1 MMLVDRIAVFDGMG
15 GEEHGEIASETARNV
30 FMENCKND
38 CTLEDLCLL
47 INKKICEYMEENRI
61 SRMGSTA
68 AMVSVD
74 EKIRFCN
81 IGDSKIYKL
90 SRFGIEQLSEDHITV
105 IGKYNKRKFLNQHLG
120 IPEEEILIEPYS
132 GETDYTDDDIFIL
145 CSDGLTDM
153 IDEEKIL
160 DISLKNG
167 INRLAEKLFDEAMNS
182 GGRDNISVVAFSV
195 INNQEGNIEY

>member
-1 MMLVDRIAVFDGMG
+1 M
-15 GEEHGEIASETARNV
+15 
-30 FMENCKND
+30 K
-38 CTLEDLCLL
+38 L
-47 INKKICEYMEENRI
+47 INVSAVCSKGKVRKENQDMIYIQGLEENGDAR
-61 SRMGSTA
+61 
-68 AMVSVD
+68 SV
-74 EKIRFCN
+74 N
-81 IGDSKIYKL
+81 ICKTFEL
-90 SRFGIEQLSEDHITV
+90 T
-105 IGKYNKRKFLNQHLG
+105 
-120 IPEEEILIEPYS
+120 